1 MAATQTAFDFEA
13 CFAPEPAAPRR
24 PAAERPTSA
33 APQPRREVTRPTRTR
48 TTPEA
53 AFDREANEQLEAAL
67 QSAMALPVRIT
78 LTDNRRTM
86 ISLERSPRQMHVRL
100 HHMFALADAGTL
112 HALGQYLASSD
123 REAAQ
128 QIGRFIEQHRTSIR
142 GRAVRPVQLSAVG
155 LHHNL
160 NDIYRDVNARYFAS
174 RVEAKI
180 SWSRDQ
186 QLRSR
191 RHPRSIKLGS
201 YTSRDKLIRVHPAL
215 DAAFVPRFF
224 VEYIVYHEM
233 LHHVLPPRRSEKRRS
248 LHGPE
253 FQAREKIFEQ
263 FEAALQWEQEN
274 LERLL
279 SRR

>member
-1 MAATQTAFDFEA
+1 MVASQTAFDFEA
-13 CFAPEPAAPRR
+13 CFAPEPAAPRG
-24 PAAERPTSA
+24 PAAERPSA
-33 APQPRREVTRPTRTR
+33 APRPRREVTRRTSTR
-48 TTPEA
+48 TTQPEA

-67 QSAMALPVRIT
+67 QSAIALPVRVT

-86 ISLERSPRQMHVRL
+86 ISLERNPRQMHVRL
-100 HHMFALADAGTL
+100 HHMFARADAGTL
-112 HALGQYLASSD
+112 HALGRYLASSD

-142 GRAVRPVQLSAVG
+142 GRTVRPVQLSAIG

-186 QLRSR
+186 QVRSR
-191 RHPRSIKLGS
+191 RRPRSIKLGS

-215 DAAFVPRFF
+215 DAEFVPRFF

-233 LHHVLPPRRSEKRRS
+233 LHHVLPPQRSGKRRS

-253 FQAREKIFEQ
+253 FQAREKAFVG
-263 FEAALQWEQEN
+263 FEAALQWEREN

-279 SRR
+279 ARR

>member
-1 MAATQTAFDFEA
+1 MVATQTAFDFEA
-13 CFAPEPAAPRR
+13 CFAPEPAAPRG

-33 APQPRREVTRPTRTR
+33 APPPRREVTRRTR
-48 TTPEA
+48 TAAAPEA
-53 AFDREANEQLEAAL
+53 TFDREANEQLEAAL
-67 QSAMALPVRIT
+67 QSAIALPVRIT

-86 ISLERSPRQMHVRL
+86 ISLERSPRRMHVRL
-100 HHMFALADAGTL
+100 HHMFARADAGTL

-123 REAAQ
+123 RAAAQ

-142 GRAVRPVQLSAVG
+142 GRTVRPVQLSAVG

-191 RHPRSIKLGS
+191 RRPRSIKLGS
-201 YTSRDKLIRVHPAL
+201 YTARDKLIRVHPAL

-233 LHHVLPPRRSEKRRS
+233 LHQVLPPRRSGKRRS
-248 LHGPE
+248 LHGAE
-253 FQAREKIFEQ
+253 FQAREKVFEQ
-263 FEAALQWEQEN
+263 FEAALHWERDN
-274 LERLL
+274 LDRLL